1 MYANLHSGRFDRA
14 LLGCRLPTTITTFS
28 IQQGPLGRDELTHEF
43 GIWKEDQAYANHD
56 KDSQAIMNLALAGRE
71 ETL

>member
-28 IQQGPLGRDELTHEF
+28 IQQGPLGRDEITHEF
-43 GIWKEDQAYANHD
+43 GIWRENQAFANHD

-71 ETL
+71 ETP